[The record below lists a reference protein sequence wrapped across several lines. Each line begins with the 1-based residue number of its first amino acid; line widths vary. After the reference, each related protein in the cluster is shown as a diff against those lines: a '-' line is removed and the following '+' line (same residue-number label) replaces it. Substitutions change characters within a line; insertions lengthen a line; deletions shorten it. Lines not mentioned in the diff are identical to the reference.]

1 MITNKKKYLEIPFSL
16 FQTLEYYP
24 QKALPLYLM
33 QNFKSTHTGVVSD
46 KTLADYL
53 VVNSEGETETEPDV
67 DVAGRV
73 AFALGYARSNL

>member
-33 QNFKSTHTGVVSD
+33 QNFKPTHIAAVVLLSQI
-46 KTLADYL
+46 KM
-53 VVNSEGETETEPDV
+53 
-67 DVAGRV
+67 
-73 AFALGYARSNL
+73 